1 VTDYEVVLLT
11 KASGGGPSLWP
22 LFSLYVPE
30 RDKGYIIIS
39 QLSENFIGAIED
51 LLEHELLH
59 IVIKKLAGPQ
69 PFFKEERVIYRLM
82 WR

>member
-1 VTDYEVVLLT
+1 VTDYEVILLT
-11 KASGGGPSLWP
+11 KASNRGPYLWP

-30 RDKGYIIIS
+30 SDKGYIIIERI
-39 QLSENFIGAIED
+39 SENFIGAIED

-69 PFFKEERVIYRLM
+69 PFFKEERMIHRLM